1 MKGLQEQFM
10 KENPTKITAS
20 ERFPKLEPKLE
31 EENLVNA
38 EMVGATG
45 KRGHKYSFV
54 YQGKVV
60 SFLSTQV
67 FVKDVNNLLVESI
80 DNKKSYKNL
89 KELFNLADA
98 PSGL

>member
-10 KENPTKITAS
+10 KDNPTKITAS

-38 EMVGATG
+38 EMVGVTG

-54 YQGKVV
+54 Y
-60 SFLSTQV
+60 
-67 FVKDVNNLLVESI
+67 
-80 DNKKSYKNL
+80 
-89 KELFNLADA
+89 
-98 PSGL
+98 